1 LRAWVFKTVGKAGF
15 RGINRILHVFDYD
28 IFYCEA
34 YILTERSTSVVG
46 LSRNTAF
53 PHIHTY
59 TTTTVLQ
66 ALSNLG
72 YMVSSNPYNSTTM
85 SASAPSKSVQATETE
100 AFERELAALTAYED
114 GWDRWDG
121 PIWPV
126 GYEQCRLRRS
136 RLSFP
141 FSPLL
146 LCFATVPAHFPPR
159 ACTNMG
165 VEATWGESSVPTTP
179 ATEEEGLRFET
190 RKE

>member
-34 YILTERSTSVVG
+34 YILTERSTSVAG
-46 LSRNTAF
+46 LSRITAF
-53 PHIHTY
+53 PHTHTHTHTYVDIY
-59 TTTTVLQ
+59 TTTTAFRTLR
-66 ALSNLG
+66 NLG
-72 YMVSSNPYNSTTM
+72 YMVSSHPYNSTIM

-126 GYEQCRLRRS
+126 GYEQCRLRMS

-141 FSPLL
+141 FFPSYFVLRQ
-146 LCFATVPAHFPPR
+146 FPPIFR
-159 ACTNMG
+159 LEP
-165 VEATWGESSVPTTP
+165 VLTWV
-179 ATEEEGLRFET
+179 
-190 RKE
+190 

>member
-1 LRAWVFKTVGKAGF
+1 VQLYFHAS
-15 RGINRILHVFDYD
+15 LHFHTYTHT
-28 IFYCEA
+28 Y
-34 YILTERSTSVVG
+34 
-46 LSRNTAF
+46 
-53 PHIHTY
+53 TY
-59 TTTTVLQ
+59 TTTTILRT
-66 ALSNLG
+66 LSNLG
-72 YMVSSNPYNSTTM
+72 YMVSYNPYNFTTM
-85 SASAPSKSVQATETE
+85 PASASSKSVQAAETE

-121 PIWPV
+121 PVWPV

-136 RLSFP
+136 RLYFP
-141 FSPLL
+141 FFPSSFVLRQFPL
-146 LCFATVPAHFPPR
+146 HFPPR